1 MIKQIRIDWGY
12 NSISAFS
19 GDIGINQSRY
29 YNIERMHIKAT
40 HEEFKLICGDKVGD
54 YDEYCLEFEAKKT
67 LMFTARMENFAAF
80 CGDKTPCE
88 TVRRYFAD
96 NRY

>member
-1 MIKQIRIDWGY
+1 MIKQIRIDRGY
-12 NSISAFS
+12 TSIAAFAE
-19 GDIGINQSRY
+19 DIGISQSRY
-29 YNIERMHIKAT
+29 YNIERLFTKAT
-40 HEEFKLICGDKVGD
+40 RVEFDTIAENMAVYDD
-54 YDEYCLEFEAKKT
+54 YELEFEAKKT
-67 LMFTARMENFAAF
+67 LMFTSRMENFAAF